1 MSYESAQGINFKF
14 NNVEYTATSLSI
26 SKTLGEFNCTSTKIP
41 KSFGTTS
48 TCLSRFRPGGLKTI
62 EIKVDWLSDGVI
74 PPTDKVYDL
83 VLDASVGAGGG
94 ISGATLAGEAV
105 NKKAVCTGL
114 SYSAA
119 AGDLIRGSATFKLS
133 KD

>member
-1 MSYESAQGINFKF
+1 MAYESAQGINFKF
-14 NNVEYTATSLSI
+14 NGVEYTATSLSI

-41 KSFGTTS
+41 KSAGSAS

-62 EIKVDWLSDGVI
+62 DIKVDWLSDGVI

-83 VLDASVGAGGG
+83 VLDASGGG
-94 ISGATLAGEAV
+94 GMSGATLAGEPV